1 VSLDRLATDAGVADV
16 LHRLALAV
24 EPVDAVT
31 RSPADLVRVGRET
44 SRLMDRL
51 TRPLGRPGPADPAAR
66 LRPVQPLPPLRG
78 HGSRF
83 VLRHGPDLPETG
95 PAQPPGAPPRGPRV
109 RIRLDDARRRWVPR
123 RLDAEIWTLAE
134 VQAIDPAPDRAAVA
148 GPYLRAASRLIRP
161 WLLPGSAY
169 AFGVGSTG
177 LRLRVTRAGR
187 PVPWVRVQ
195 AMYDGLD
202 SIGWA
207 HGDDRGEVLLLLDS
221 LGPHFPRD
229 ASRGDITLLVHWPDP
244 AVPAGPGLPP
254 TEPQP
259 AADPLRGLP
268 VEPVDRIVVPPG
280 ADPPDGDVLRGQAVP
295 AGYLTAPDAV
305 RTLTLGEVLPAPDLV
320 IA

>member
-1 VSLDRLATDAGVADV
+1 VSLDRPATDAGVADV

-24 EPVDAVT
+24 VPVDAVT

-51 TRPLGRPGPADPAAR
+51 TRPLGRPGPVDPAAR
-66 LRPVQPLPPLRG
+66 LRPVQQLRG
-78 HGSRF
+78 NGSRF

-161 WLLPGSAY
+161 WLLPGSGY

-195 AMYDGLD
+195 VIYDGVD
-202 SIGWA
+202 RIGWA

-229 ASRGDITLLVHWPDP
+229 ASRGDVTLRVHWPDP
-244 AVPAGPGLPP
+244 AVPVGPGLPP

-280 ADPPDGDVLRGQAVP
+280 ADPPDDDVLRGRAVP

>member
-1 VSLDRLATDAGVADV
+1 MNPDQILTDVGVADV

-31 RSPADLVRVGRET
+31 RGPADLVRVGRET
-44 SRLMDRL
+44 SRLMDGL
-51 TRPLGRPGPADPAAR
+51 TRPPRRPGSVDPAAR
-66 LRPVQPLPPLRG
+66 LRPVQPL
-78 HGSRF
+78 HANGSRF

-95 PAQPPGAPPRGPRV
+95 PAQPPGAPPRGPRI

-123 RLDAEIWTLAE
+123 RLDAEIWTLVE
-134 VQAIDPAPDRAAVA
+134 VQAIDPALDRASV

-161 WLLPGSAY
+161 WLLPGSGY
-169 AFGVGSTG
+169 AFSVGSTG
-177 LRLRVTRAGR
+177 LRLRVIRAGR
-187 PVPWVRVQ
+187 PVPWIRVQ
-195 AMYDGLD
+195 ALAGPDL
-202 SIGWA
+202 IGWA
-207 HGDDRGEVLLLLDS
+207 HGDERGEVLLLLDS
-221 LGPHFPRD
+221 LGPQFPPD
-229 ASRGDITLLVHWPDP
+229 ASSGDITLRVHWPDP
-244 AVPAGPGLPP
+244 AVPVGPGLPP

-280 ADPPDGDVLRGQAVP
+280 ADPPDGDVMRGLAVP

>member
-161 WLLPGSAY
+161 WLLPGSGY

-195 AMYDGLD
+195 AIYDGLD

-229 ASRGDITLLVHWPDP
+229 ASRGDITLRVHWPDP
-244 AVPAGPGLPP
+244 AVHRAAARSGPAARPSGRAGRSDRGPAGRRPAGRRRPAWPGCPGRIP
-254 TEPQP
+254 HRPGRGTN
-259 AADPLRGLP
+259 ADPRRGAS
-268 VEPVDRIVVPPG
+268 G
-280 ADPPDGDVLRGQAVP
+280 A
-295 AGYLTAPDAV
+295 
-305 RTLTLGEVLPAPDLV
+305 
-320 IA
+320 

>member
-1 VSLDRLATDAGVADV
+1 MSLDQLLTDAGMADV

-44 SRLMDRL
+44 SRLMERL
-51 TRPLGRPGPADPAAR
+51 TRPPRRPGPVDPAAR
-66 LRPVQPLPPLRG
+66 QRPVQPLYG
-78 HGSRF
+78 NGSRF

-95 PAQPPGAPPRGPRV
+95 PAQPPGAPPRGPRI

-134 VQAIDPAPDRAAVA
+134 VQAIDPARDRAPVA

-161 WLLPGSAY
+161 WLLPGSGY

-187 PVPWVRVQ
+187 PVPWIRVQ
-195 AMYDGLD
+195 ALD
-202 SIGWA
+202 DQLHLIGWA
-207 HGDDRGEVLLLLDS
+207 HGDDRGEVLLLLDT
-221 LGPHFPRD
+221 LGAQFPPD
-229 ASRGDITLLVHWPDP
+229 ASRGNITLRVHWPDP
-244 AVPAGPGLPP
+244 AVPVEPGLPP

-280 ADPPDGDVLRGQAVP
+280 ADPPDMDVMLGLAVP

-305 RTLTLGEVLPAPDLV
+305 RTLTLGEVLPVPDLV